1 MALSKIDVANMVTG
15 ATPVANGGTGLT
27 SGTTDQFLKFTGST
41 TLASAAD
48 NTGGITE
55 VDMWRYTANTTGD
68 LAPIAS
74 NLERVDTVFDK
85 IGTGMSQSSGIFTF
99 PSTGIW
105 EITFG
110 AYSYVD
116 GENRDF
122 NAQILA
128 TPDNSTYTVRA
139 NSTGAQ
145 FHASS
150 SNTSGNSQA
159 KLIFDVTNVTTHKVR
174 FDWSVV
180 NDDTHL
186 YGDSVS
192 NKTWFQFI
200 RLGDT

>member
-1 MALSKIDVANMVTG
+1 MAIFV
-15 ATPVANGGTGLT
+15 GGTEKA
-27 SGTTDQFLKFTGST
+27 F
-41 TLASAAD
+41 
-48 NTGGITE
+48 GITE
-55 VDMWRYTANTTGD
+55 ADMWRYTANTTGD
-68 LAPIAS
+68 LDPISS

-85 IGTGMSQSSGIFTF
+85 IGTGMSHSSGIFTF

-128 TPDNSTYTVRA
+128 TPDNSTYTMRA

-159 KLIFDVTNVTTHKVR
+159 KLIFDCTNVTTHKVK
-174 FDWSVV
+174 FSWSVV